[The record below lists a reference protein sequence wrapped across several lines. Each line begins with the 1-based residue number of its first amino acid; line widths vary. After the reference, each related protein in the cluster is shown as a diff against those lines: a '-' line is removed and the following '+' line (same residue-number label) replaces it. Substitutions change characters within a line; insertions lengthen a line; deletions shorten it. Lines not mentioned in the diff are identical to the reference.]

1 MTLRRFRSTTARLL
15 ALAALGAATVASA
28 ETPHPQAVRGA
39 DVPAPA
45 TPLASPGA
53 LIKEG
58 QPPAL
63 FLMYTGDVIG
73 YLEPCG

>member
-1 MTLRRFRSTTARLL
+1 MTLRRLRSTTARLL

-28 ETPHPQAVRGA
+28 EPPNPQAVRGA
-39 DVPAPA
+39 AVPAPA
-45 TPLASPGA
+45 TPPENRGA

-63 FLMYTGDVIG
+63 FLIYTGDVIG